1 MPNFL
6 HAAFSALPHVLGDT
20 RALIAYVVAVV
31 GWAAVALKVQ
41 RNKNLLFHLR
51 KLPEKDRLPALQ
63 MEMGAVPI
71 PGEMTPTQY
80 LTARVHT
87 YYFWAF
93 VIFCILLGAIAALAI
108 TYRPANV
115 REISRGFEDA
125 LEADRQ
131 RVAAQAPNA
140 RVQEA
145 EAKIE
150 ALQLRRIPE
159 YYIQE
164 FGQPSDK
171 GKDRDVTYLIWITDL
186 YELDMSFLNGRSTEY
201 CVISKSANF
210 RPIVPGSG
218 VENENPIHLG
228 EKAIAELGDTYLW
241 SNFGSA
247 GGSTVI
253 HYGLSGSNAEDNLY
267 GYVAD
272 AASPAEYPAISGAD
286 QLPQL
291 KPASSEHGLPL
302 VYGGEP
308 INAFAVSALGPQP
321 EGPICL
327 RLPYWE
333 PWK

>member
-1 MPNFL
+1 MSNFL

-20 RALIAYVVAVV
+20 RALIAYIVAVI

-51 KLPEKDRLPALQ
+51 KLPEKDRLVALQ

-71 PGEMTPTQY
+71 PSGMTPTQY

-93 VIFCILLGAIAALAI
+93 VILCTLIGAIVALAI
-108 TYRPANV
+108 TYRSTNV
-115 REISRGFEDA
+115 KEISRGFEDA

-140 RVQEA
+140 RIQEA

-171 GKDRDVTYLIWITDL
+171 GKDRGATYLIWINDL
-186 YELDMSFLNGRSTEY
+186 YELDMSFENGRSTEY
-201 CVISKSANF
+201 CLISKSANF
-210 RPIVPGSG
+210 KPRVPGSAE
-218 VENENPIHLG
+218 ENENPIHLG
-228 EKAIAELGDTYLW
+228 EKAVAELGDTYVW

-267 GYVAD
+267 SYVAN
-272 AASPAEYPAISGAD
+272 AASPAEYPAIPGAD
-286 QLPQL
+286 KLPEL
-291 KPASSEHGLPL
+291 KAASSEHGLPPA
-302 VYGGEP
+302 YGGEP
-308 INAFAVSALGPQP
+308 INAFAVSTLGPQP
-321 EGPICL
+321 EGPLCL
-327 RLPYWE
+327 RLPLWE

>member
-125 LEADRQ
+125 LEAYRKPRQ
-131 RVAAQAPNA
+131 R
-140 RVQEA
+140 
-145 EAKIE
+145 
-150 ALQLRRIPE
+150 
-159 YYIQE
+159 
-164 FGQPSDK
+164 
-171 GKDRDVTYLIWITDL
+171 
-186 YELDMSFLNGRSTEY
+186 
-201 CVISKSANF
+201 SK
-210 RPIVPGSG
+210 P
-218 VENENPIHLG
+218 
-228 EKAIAELGDTYLW
+228 Y
-241 SNFGSA
+241 
-247 GGSTVI
+247 
-253 HYGLSGSNAEDNLY
+253 
-267 GYVAD
+267 
-272 AASPAEYPAISGAD
+272 
-286 QLPQL
+286 
-291 KPASSEHGLPL
+291 SSEEYRNITFRNLDSHLTKEKTETSHISFG
-302 VYGGEP
+302 
-308 INAFAVSALGPQP
+308 
-321 EGPICL
+321 
-327 RLPYWE
+327 
-333 PWK
+333 